1 MNIIQKFLSVLG
13 WGRGAEKA
21 DTLRAPNP
29 AYAVLRSAA
38 RSGLQMGTGDLEHYM
53 RLAVTNPHVFT
64 AVTTIA
70 DRVADW
76 GNFKL
81 QGKRDHEW
89 IDVPDH
95 PLLTLLNDP
104 NDLMTGSFLL
114 GDVPWTEPLQGNTYW
129 FIVSEYPGAGKPTEL
144 WPLPVFRIRP
154 RPDLLRLSAVTGKL
168 VMDYEYM
175 LDQSI
180 LLPGENVIHFRTNNP
195 FSMWMGLSK
204 LTALQMNLEDT
215 YTEAH
220 WLGTHFGEDNAIPAA
235 IISLPP
241 ELDDDQFK
249 VIEGD
254 IREQFGGRRRTAIT
268 RAGSMEV
275 EVIQHSIAD
284 MRVLEHMQYS
294 ASEVRRVFKIPEG
307 LNEASSGQSRL
318 AAEQALARDAIQP
331 LCNHIADVLTHK
343 LLPFYTYGKQ
353 QYRLVADDLVPAD
366 RALEVSEYAT
376 YSAART
382 LNENRE
388 ELGLKPLKLTGKL
401 AALQVLLDQVPL
413 HYAEH
418 LLPLLTGGAA
428 GGLPGLSGQPQGA
441 PSEKMGLS
449 PQEQALVQAMV
460 GREQPQAQAPLKA
473 MEQEAA
479 LVAALNT
486 LRRGRA

>member
-215 YTEAH
+215 YAEAH

-428 GGLPGLSGQPQGA
+428 GGLPGLPGQPQGA
-441 PSEKMGLS
+441 PNGKMGLS

-460 GREQPQAQAPLKA
+460 GREQPQPQAPLKA

>member
-1 MNIIQKFLSVLG
+1 MNIIQKFLSVFG

-53 RLAVTNPHVFT
+53 RLAVTNPHVFA

-215 YTEAH
+215 YAEAH

-366 RALEVSEYAT
+366 RALEVSEYST

-401 AALQVLLDQVPL
+401 AELQVLLDQVPL
-413 HYAEH
+413 HYAQH

-428 GGLPGLSGQPQGA
+428 GGLPGLPGQPQGA
-441 PSEKMGLS
+441 PNKKMGLS

>member
-215 YTEAH
+215 YAEAH

-441 PSEKMGLS
+441 PNGKMGLS

-460 GREQPQAQAPLKA
+460 GREQPAPQAPLKA